1 MPSGYDSATVLL
13 PILLAVAASY
23 VGLDLAK
30 RMRTADR
37 GLALWWCLGG
47 SVALGTGIW
56 AMHFIGML
64 AFHLPVDTG
73 YHPVPTALSWLAAI
87 AVSLLALAAASR
99 PQLGWWGLATCA
111 TVMGAGICAMHYI
124 GMAALRFAPGIVWQP
139 ALVATSAV
147 VAVAAS
153 AVALWMFINLQRWS
167 HGGMRQRQL
176 AAASVM
182 AAGAWAWRQRC
193 SRPVRC
199 ASAPASCAATAWP
212 CWCLARFWCC
222 WA

>member
-139 ALVATSAV
+139 ALWWPHRP
-147 VAVAAS
+147 
-153 AVALWMFINLQRWS
+153 LWRWR
-167 HGGMRQRQL
+167 HRR
-176 AAASVM
+176 
-182 AAGAWAWRQRC
+182 
-193 SRPVRC
+193 
-199 ASAPASCAATAWP
+199 WP
-212 CWCLARFWCC
+212 CGCSSTCSAGPTAGCVGANWLLPA
-222 WA
+222 